1 MQVGPAYRLVVPA
14 AVSTVRGAG
23 SNRKQSMM
31 KSAFRSLFLGLL
43 VAGLAGCGG
52 GGDGTTATS
61 NPAPATNDN
70 SAAQVPA
77 AQSYQSYVDDA
88 GTYTFDVSG
97 TVGTSPVTGSGTLV
111 VNAPAA
117 DTFDGAAAERK
128 TLTITGN
135 ADVQGGAI
143 VLDDNY
149 NHFFAGGKPVGFTNA
164 SEYTVLANVAD
175 IPQDLK
181 VGDSGQWY
189 TGTIYTDSTKA
200 TEIGTRVVTYSIE
213 DGGNGAAL
221 VKIRQQ
227 DTSANQRPMV
237 DLTLAFEV
245 QASGAMRWK
254 SLRAVSGDTD
264 LVYTAR

>member
-1 MQVGPAYRLVVPA
+1 
-14 AVSTVRGAG
+14 
-23 SNRKQSMM
+23 M
-31 KSAFRSLFLGLL
+31 KSTFRSLLLGLL
-43 VAGLAGCGG
+43 VAGVAGCGG
-52 GGDGTTATS
+52 GGDGAATT
-61 NPAPATNDN
+61 PAGNGNGNGN

-77 AQSYQSYVDDA
+77 AQTYQSYVDDA
-88 GTYTFDVSG
+88 GTYAFDVSG
-97 TVGTSPVTGSGTLV
+97 TIGSNPVTGSGTLV
-111 VNAPAA
+111 VNAPMA

-135 ADVQGGAI
+135 ADVQGNAI
-143 VLDDNY
+143 VLDDSY

-175 IPQDLK
+175 IPQDLQ

-189 TGTIYTDSTKA
+189 TGTIYTDNTR
-200 TEIGTRVVTYSIE
+200 TTQIGTRVVTYAVE

-227 DTSANQRPMV
+227 DTAASQQPMV
-237 DLTLAFEV
+237 DLTLSFEV
-245 QASGAMRWK
+245 QANGTMRWK
-254 SLRAVSGDTD
+254 ALRALSGDTD